1 MHALNRFLDLLEKI
15 CLIVATLAVAL
26 MIVLNIIQVFFRYVL
41 NAAFVWVF
49 PVTMLLFI
57 WMTFLGAFVVYRRK
71 KDIVVSFIV
80 NLFPGL
86 GRAIFTLATN
96 ILILLFLLLI
106 LLEAPKLISQQTSIM
121 QVVPLPRYF
130 QAIPLFIGLAG
141 IFLEYLIQTVTSVK
155 MLFPTAD
162 REGSSPP

>member
-1 MHALNRFLDLLEKI
+1 MHALNRFLGVLEKI

-80 NLFPGL
+80 NLFPGP
-86 GRAIFTLATN
+86 GRRVIGLTTN
-96 ILILLFLLLI
+96 ILILLFLALI
-106 LLEAPKLISQQTSIM
+106 LLEAPKLIAHQTSIM

-141 IFLEYLIQTVTSVK
+141 IMLEYLIQTITSIK
-155 MLFPTAD
+155 MLLRGAD
-162 REGSSPP
+162 REGQPPP